1 MTHFNNKLPAIK
13 SSIVTEFEFNNGN
26 FTFLTKFEMIGKNCR
41 KLKNK
46 YGHI

>member
-1 MTHFNNKLPAIK
+1 MRIK
-13 SSIVTEFEFNNGN
+13 IK
-26 FTFLTKFEMIGKNCR
+26 FLYPSVTKFEMIGKNCQ